1 MKCEADI
8 QTLFYK
14 KVQRGY
20 LDFLGWRLVRLAFSQ
35 RQLGLAQAP
44 PTLSAEGAVTEM
56 DDGLDLQ
63 NVVETPEDFL

>member
-1 MKCEADI
+1 MRQIFK
-8 QTLFYK
+8 LFFYK

-20 LDFLGWRLVRLAFSQ
+20 LDLLGWRLVRLAFSQ
-35 RQLGLAQAP
+35 RQLGPAQAP

-63 NVVETPEDFL
+63 NVVETPEDFLLK